1 MSSKKK
7 AKEAEEKRLMEI
19 RRVRLPRGDQTF
31 GIVERRL
38 GGSRMRVICLDG
50 KNRICRIPGRLKR
63 RLWVREGDILLIQPW
78 EFSGDKKG
86 DILFKY
92 RYSQIDWLKQK
103 GYLKKLDELEEF

>member
-19 RRVRLPRGDQTF
+19 RRVRLPRGNQTF

-78 EFSGDKKG
+78 EFTGDEKG

-103 GYLKKLDELEEF
+103 GYLKKLDELDEF